1 VEAARR
7 KPGARSVPRATCAAV
22 LIGGRS
28 SRMGSPK
35 TLLRAGGESV
45 LERIVAAAGE
55 VSREVVLV
63 GEAPLPAGELS
74 AMQRIQDAPGVE
86 GPLGGLLAALR
97 SRPRTTWIVLSCDAP
112 LLSADALRWL
122 LAQAKPGVIA
132 VVPHLDSPESP
143 EPLIALYTPRAR
155 SVMEQAARAGERSL
169 RRILAGQ
176 KIHSPRVPEN
186 LRKAFANVNTPDEWR
201 ALFHQDDMNL
211 HHDDTTSTTER
222 RLR

>member
-1 VEAARR
+1 MKAAER
-7 KPGARSVPRATCAAV
+7 KPSARSDCADLRGGADRRAELADGI
-22 LIGGRS
+22 LRK
-28 SRMGSPK
+28 R
-35 TLLRAGGESV
+35 LLRAGGEFV

-97 SRPRTTWIVLSCDAP
+97 SRPRTRWIVISCDAP
-112 LLSADALRWL
+112 FLSADALRWL

-132 VVPHLDSPESP
+132 VLPHLDSPETP

-155 SVMEQAARAGERSL
+155 SVMEQAARAGERVV
-169 RRILAGQ
+169 RRILAGK
-176 KIHSPRVPEN
+176 KIHSPRVPEH
-186 LRKAFANVNTPDEWR
+186 LRKAFANINTPEEWR
-201 ALFHQDDMNL
+201 DA
-211 HHDDTTSTTER
+211 STEIEKCGR
-222 RLR
+222 KS